1 MIPIN
6 LTISGFLSYRDPV
19 EIDFTSFNLACIA
32 GANGAGKSSILDA
45 ITWVLF
51 GQARKRDDSVINTQS
66 ETAEV
71 ALVFEYEGNLF
82 RILRANP
89 RGKTTLLEFH
99 IAQTNVDSD
108 PLVDGKLPTTNQQL
122 QTTNWKPLTEHTLR
136 ETQTRIEETLRL
148 DYDTFVNAAFFLQG
162 KADQFTQQRPGDRK
176 RILASILGLDVWEAY
191 RQRAVERRKIIEAEM
206 TTLDG
211 RLEEINAELTEEDA
225 RKARLSELETEL
237 NRLAQSRKSQETVL
251 ENIKRIAA
259 TLAEQR
265 KLVDN
270 LARQLD
276 SAQQRMHDLDLRL
289 AARQEEK
296 ESHTKLLSRQSEI
309 ETAYQSWQET
319 RETLARWDEI
329 AEQFRDHEKRRQGP
343 LTTLETARAR
353 LLQELENLE
362 EQQLAVSG
370 KQSMASDLKSQ
381 VEVLHTQITDLQS
394 QITHRKS
401 LEAEL
406 TAAQE
411 VFANARAE
419 NPRLKDQMD
428 ELKDRINQLT
438 ETDGAACPLCGQ
450 PLSPEER
457 QNLIDQLQTLG
468 TEMGDK
474 FRANKKLLTEIEEKV
489 TDLKLKVESL
499 AHLDD
504 ELLNKK
510 DQLNKLE
517 NRLQQIEADQ
527 QTWES
532 EGALRLAEITSNLQL
547 STFSPEARAE
557 LAEIDAELKAIGY
570 DTAEHD
576 KIRQAERQ
584 GRAAD
589 GEYHQLEIA
598 RATLEPLDREI
609 ETLNVEC
616 STLENQLTTQQQE
629 HNTAV
634 TALAAAEVQAPDLDQ
649 AQREL
654 LDIQEQENRL
664 RMEVGAAQQKVL
676 VLGDLKTRRKSL
688 EAEREKFAQ
697 QVGQFKQ
704 LERAFGKDGV
714 PALLIEQ
721 ALPQIETKA
730 NEILDRLSGGN
741 MSVRFLTQREYKD
754 KKRDDLR
761 ETLDIAIS
769 DSAGIRDYEMFSGG
783 EAFRVNF
790 AIRLALSEVL
800 AQRAGA
806 RLQTLVIDEGF
817 GSQDEIG
824 RQRLIE
830 AINTVKADF
839 AKILV
844 ITHIDSLKDV
854 FPTRLEVEKT
864 SRGSVVSII

>member
-1 MIPIN
+1 MIPIH

-19 EIDFTSFNLACIA
+19 EIDFTLFDLACIA

-45 ITWVLF
+45 ITWALF

-71 ALVFEYEGNLF
+71 TLVFEYEGNLY

-99 IAQTNVDSD
+99 IAQNQGGSQPPTPNHQLATN
-108 PLVDGKLPTTNQQL
+108 
-122 QTTNWKPLTEHTLR
+122 NWKPLTEHTLR

-148 DYDTFVNAAFFLQG
+148 DYDTFINAAFFLQG

-176 RILASILGLDVWEAY
+176 RILANILGLDVWETY
-191 RQRAVERRKIIEAEM
+191 RLRTVERRKIIESEM

-211 RLEEINAELTEEDA
+211 RLAEINAELAEEEA
-225 RKARLSELETEL
+225 RKAHLVELESELE
-237 NRLAQSRKSQETVL
+237 RLARARKSQEIVL
-251 ENIKRIAA
+251 ENIKQIAS

-265 KLVDN
+265 KLIDS

-276 SAQQRMHDLDLRL
+276 LTQKRKHELDLRL
-289 AARQEEK
+289 VARQEEK
-296 ESHTKLLSRQSEI
+296 ESHTQILSRQSEI
-309 ETAYQSWQET
+309 ETAHRSWQET
-319 RETLARWDEI
+319 REALYHWDEI
-329 AEQFRDHEKRRQGP
+329 AEQFRDQEKRRQGP
-343 LTTLETARAR
+343 LTAIEAERAR
-353 LLQELENLE
+353 LSQELENLE
-362 EQQLAVSG
+362 EKQAAVSN
-370 KQSMASDLKSQ
+370 QLTAVSTLESQ
-381 VEVLHTQITDLQS
+381 VELLHTQLSDLQS
-394 QITHRKS
+394 QIKNRKS
-401 LEAEL
+401 LETEL
-406 TAAQE
+406 TATQE
-411 VFANARAE
+411 ALANARAE
-419 NPRLKDQMD
+419 NPRLKDEMD
-428 ELKDRINQLT
+428 QLKARIDQLT
-438 ETDGAACPLCGQ
+438 NTEGAACPLCGQ
-450 PLSPEER
+450 PLSLEER
-457 QNLIDQLQTLG
+457 QNLIGQLQILG

-474 FRANKKLLTEIEEKV
+474 FRANKKLLMEVEEKV
-489 TDLKLKVESL
+489 TGLKSRVEGL
-499 AHLDD
+499 VHLDD
-504 ELLNKK
+504 ELLSQK
-510 DQLNKLE
+510 DQLNKIE
-517 NRLQQIEADQ
+517 SQLQQIEANQKAWD
-527 QTWES
+527 S
-532 EGALRLAEITSNLQL
+532 EGKPRQDEISLSLQL
-547 STFSPEARAE
+547 STFAPEARAE
-557 LAEIDAELKAIGY
+557 LATIDAELKSIGY
-570 DTAEHD
+570 DAAEHD
-576 KIRQAERQ
+576 KVRQAERQ
-584 GRAAD
+584 GRAT
-589 GEYHQLEIA
+589 EEEQRKLEIA
-598 RATLEPLDREI
+598 RAALEPLGREI
-609 ETLNVEC
+609 ETLNLERA
-616 STLENQLTTQQQE
+616 TLEQEFSAQQQE
-629 HNTAV
+629 HDTAV
-634 TALAAAEVQAPDLDQ
+634 AALAAAEAQAPDLHQ

-688 EAEREKFAQ
+688 ETEREKFAQ

-754 KKRDDLR
+754 KKREDLR
-761 ETLDIAIS
+761 ETLDIIIS

-854 FPTRLEVEKT
+854 FPNRIEVEKT
-864 SRGSVVSII
+864 PRGSVVSIV